1 MTAPTAP
8 TDTAAP
14 GPRLDRWQPPS
25 TERMVYVR
33 WGVQDSS
40 AQPNAPIAA
49 LLKSDTVRTLQP
61 AVTGK
66 PAHRRVSRIVLVGE
80 TFTVK
85 TTSRRVRIVHP
96 KWSLIGVGGSFSA
109 ALRDL
114 LENAGIVVRVYG
126 KMPRN
131 TMDDEAF
138 KMYRFAQS
146 IS

>member
-1 MTAPTAP
+1 MYV
-8 TDTAAP
+8 
-14 GPRLDRWQPPS
+14 PS
-25 TERMVYVR
+25 R
-33 WGVQDSS
+33 VQDSS
-40 AQPNAPIAA
+40 AQHGAPIAA
-49 LLKSDTVRTLQP
+49 MLKSDTVQTLHP
-61 AVTGK
+61 VATAK
-66 PAHRRVSRIVLVGE
+66 PAHRRVSRIVLGGE

-96 KWSLIGVGGSFSA
+96 RWSLIGVGGSFSA

-131 TMDDEAF
+131 TMDDEAL

-146 IS
+146 IA